1 MGESF
6 NASISAIFLAHRKLF
21 FITLASLS
29 LLSLFW
35 APQTRTSALW
45 LKSAVYKS
53 TDKAPPYSAAIVY
66 LISITRT
73 PELLESLASVHGNLA
88 GHPWPVI
95 LFHSGEFD
103 HDSSRLDLIGR
114 IQDYIG
120 IENRSIA
127 FSERLEFV
135 SLDWK
140 LPEGISADKEV
151 VDPVDS
157 YRWPGKQGPLSFQNA
172 WMLKDRKDYHHMC
185 SFFATQIFSHQR
197 LRDVTYF
204 MRMDTDSLFTEPL
217 CYDPFE
223 FMHTRRRSYGYLSIG
238 SDSQEYT
245 EGMWPFV
252 HNFTDTRISVQE
264 QLRVNNWEWSHR
276 DEKGEETLQFKG
288 YNTNFEI
295 VELGAFRRPEVKEWL
310 SALEKYPEGIFK
322 WRWGKSTSP
331 ITA

>member
-6 NASISAIFLAHRKLF
+6 NVVISTVFLAHRKLI

-29 LLSLFW
+29 LFGLFW
-35 APQTRTSALW
+35 APQTQTSALW
-45 LKSAVYKS
+45 LKSTVYKS
-53 TDKAPPYSAAIVY
+53 TDKAPPYTAAIVY
-66 LISITRT
+66 LVSITRV
-73 PELLESLASVHGNLA
+73 PELLESLASIKANLPD
-88 GHPWPVI
+88 HPWPVI
-95 LFHSGEFD
+95 LFHNGELD
-103 HDSSRLDLIGR
+103 HDSSRMDLIGR

-135 SLDWK
+135 SLDWR

-157 YRWPGKQGPLSFQNA
+157 YRWPGKWCPLCPFKYWDA
-172 WMLKDRKDYHHMC
+172 EDCKDYHHMS

-197 LRDVTYF
+197 LKDVTYF

-223 FMHTRRRSYGYLSIG
+223 FMHIRRRSYGYLSTG

-252 HNFTDTRISVQE
+252 HNFVDTRISVQE
-264 QLRVNNWEWSHR
+264 QLRVNNWEWPHSG
-276 DEKGEETLQFKG
+276 EKGEDTLQFKG

-295 VELGAFRRPEVKEWL
+295 VELDAFRRPEVKEWL

-331 ITA
+331 ITT